1 MIILDTNVISE
12 PLKPCPDPR
21 VIDWLNSQLATSLYT
36 TCISI
41 SELKFGVERLPEGQR
56 KRALSDALSFALN
69 KLVEDRILPF
79 DFAAAEISG
88 NLFASGE
95 RSGVSIG
102 TADGMIAA
110 IARSKGFIVATRD
123 IAPFEA
129 LGLPII
135 NPWQHH

>member
-12 PLKPCPDPR
+12 PLKQSPDSS
-21 VIDWLNSQLATSLYT
+21 VIDWLNSQLPSSLFT

-41 SELKFGVERLPEGQR
+41 SELRFGVERLPVGQR
-56 KRALSDALSFALN
+56 KDGLDDALSFALN
-69 KLVEDRILPF
+69 KLVGDRILPF

-88 NLFASGE
+88 NLFALGE

-102 TADGMIAA
+102 TADGLIAA
-110 IARSKGFIVATRD
+110 IAKSKGYIVATRD

-135 NPWQHH
+135 NPWQE